1 MTKALMCDACGAG
14 LPKPGGYSGFVT
26 CDYCCTITVLDHEP
40 RILESYTTHA
50 RRKPSASFHT
60 VCM

>member
-14 LPKPGGYSGFVT
+14 LPKPGGYSGFVK

-40 RILESYTTHA
+40 RILESYTTA
-50 RRKPSASFHT
+50 RRPSASTFHT